1 MPIEK
6 TLSLQRGNVLHYRCL
21 AGEPEM
27 ILDFTRAWREPF
39 LALLALDEIENSL
52 LPVGQHV
59 CIILRSI
66 ADASSNEHESG
77 WRRHLRIPLSCC
89 TKRNICGLVLWGAL

>member
-27 ILDFTRAWREPF
+27 ILDFTRAWRDPF
-39 LALLALDEIENSL
+39 LALLALDEIEDSP

-59 CIILRSI
+59 YDDRPNC
-66 ADASSNEHESG
+66 HG
-77 WRRHLRIPLSCC
+77 G
-89 TKRNICGLVLWGAL
+89 KFK